1 MTRLARGAWPCIVL
15 GISLWAGV
23 AAGQEAARPRF
34 GPATFEAHARFLSSD
49 LLEGRGIASRGGQL
63 AASYIEAVF
72 RAAGLQPA
80 FEGSFR
86 QPVAMTAFHSDP
98 EAQVGVE
105 VGMLRVHLLLGEEV
119 VGINFGLPDDRL
131 ASDLLFVGYGIH
143 APAEGWDDYKDVDVR
158 GRLLLAFVNEPG
170 RDDPSRFRGR
180 ALTIHGRWTTK
191 LEQAARRGAAGM
203 ILIHTDADAG
213 YGWNVPYNSMT
224 REKFQL
230 ADEPWRLPFSG
241 WIAEPALRR
250 ILSAGGLQ
258 LETLRTEAEKSAFR
272 PHPLPTRMTVEAR
285 RSARTVQGENVVGV
299 LPGGK
304 PGTVVLSAHFDHLG
318 IGPEVAGDTIY
329 NGAVDNGSALAVF
342 LSLAQ
347 GMSAVPAAQRP
358 TLVFAAVDA
367 EEEGFL
373 GSTFY
378 TRHPAVPLAQTLA
391 NINFEMTNPWGPT
404 RDLLGIGAE
413 HSELQAMLGR
423 VAAHRGLAVSTDSAP
438 EQGFFFRSDQLAF
451 ARAGVPALWLDGG
464 TDYEGRPPQWGVQ
477 RRAAYRDTAYHR
489 PSDVVGADWD
499 WRGLQQIAEVTVDL
513 IAEIA
518 RAGQVRW
525 LPGSEFAPPPPPTQP
540 VR

>member
-1 MTRLARGAWPCIVL
+1 MMRLVRGAWLGGVVGVVL
-15 GISLWAGV
+15 GAGV
-23 AAGQEAARPRF
+23 GVGQEAARPRLE
-34 GPATFEAHARFLSSD
+34 PATFEAHARFLSSD

-63 AASYIEAVF
+63 AGSYIEAVY

-80 FEGSFR
+80 FDGSFR
-86 QPVAMTAFHSDP
+86 QPVAMTAFRSDP
-98 EAQVGVE
+98 EAHIGVE
-105 VGMLRVHLLLGEEV
+105 VGNLRVHLLLGEEV
-119 VGINFGLPDDRL
+119 VAINFGLPDDRL

-170 RDDPSRFRGR
+170 RDDPRRFRGR
-180 ALTIHGRWTTK
+180 ALTIHGRWITK
-191 LEQAARRGAAGM
+191 LEQAARHGAAGM
-203 ILIHTDADAG
+203 LLIHTEADAG
-213 YGWNVPYNSMT
+213 YGWQVPFNSMT

-258 LETLRTEAEKSAFR
+258 LETLRAEAEMPGFR
-272 PHPLPTRMTVEAR
+272 PRPLPVRLTVEAR
-285 RSARTVQGENVVGV
+285 RSARAVQGENIVGV

-304 PGTVVLSAHFDHLG
+304 AGAVVLSAHYDHLG
-318 IGPEVAGDTIY
+318 IGAEVAGDTVY
-329 NGAVDNGSALAVF
+329 NGAVDNGSALAV
-342 LSLAQ
+342 LLTLAQ

-373 GSTFY
+373 GSTYY
-378 TRHPAVPLAQTLA
+378 TRHPAVPLATTLA
-391 NINFEMTNPWGPT
+391 NINFEMTNVWGPT

-423 VAAHRGLAVSTDSAP
+423 VAAHRGLAVSVDSAP
-438 EQGFFFRSDQLAF
+438 EQGYFFRSDQLAF

-464 TDYEGRPPQWGVQ
+464 TDYEGHTPEWGVQ
-477 RRAAYRDTAYHR
+477 RRATYRDTAYHR
-489 PSDVVGADWD
+489 PNDVVGADWD
-499 WRGLQQIAEVTVDL
+499 WRSLLQIAEVAVDL

-518 RAGQVRW
+518 RAGTVRW
-525 LPGSEFAPPPPPTQP
+525 LPGSEFAPSPPPT
-540 VR
+540 R